1 MRGPGQAVDVPAG
14 NGDGIPITLTSD
26 GSVGSLVFTIAYDPQ
41 LLQLTGVTEGNRLPK
56 GATLSLDLGTPGL
69 ATLTLL
75 SPKPLAKG
83 EFTLGSL
90 VAMVPAAASYGA
102 VQRLDLT
109 VLSVNGGDAAGV
121 VADDAVHVVGYLGDA
136 NATGSYDQGDVERI
150 VAVATGNDSGF
161 SAWQVIDPVVVADV
175 KVDGAV
181 TKLDAKR
188 IEQAIRRDGIGH
200 DIPPL
205 PASAFEWLTTTAS
218 RSDQIRFAPLDG
230 PIGSFVTTGFERL
243 DVAAPVAEAPGLS
256 MTVRVPAGVTAR
268 IDTSALV
275 IDLGARFE
283 DSSLTSPPSSVSAG
297 ADDWRMAFLGL
308 SSEPGSR
315 YNPNSR
321 IKIGAPR

>member
-1 MRGPGQAVDVPAG
+1 
-14 NGDGIPITLTSD
+14 LTSD
-26 GSVGSLVFTIAYDPQ
+26 GSVRSLVFTIAYDPQ

-56 GATLSLDLGTPGL
+56 GATLSVDLGTPGL

-181 TKLDAKR
+181 TRLDAKR
-188 IEQAIRRDGIGH
+188 IEQAIRRDGVGH

-205 PASAFEWLTTTAS
+205 PASAFEWLTTTAAC
-218 RSDQIRFAPLDG
+218 SDQIRFAPLDG
-230 PIGSFVTTGFERL
+230 TIEPFVTTGFERL
-243 DVAAPVAEAPGLS
+243 DVAVAVIEAAAPFATLPVSVGAGAGIATPAP
-256 MTVRVPAGVTAR
+256 R
-268 IDTSALV
+268 
-275 IDLGARFE
+275 IDLGTILE
-283 DSSLTSPPSSVSAG
+283 DSTLTPPPWSRTG
-297 ADDWRMAFLGL
+297 PADDWRAAFLGL

-321 IKIGAPR
+321 IKIEAPR